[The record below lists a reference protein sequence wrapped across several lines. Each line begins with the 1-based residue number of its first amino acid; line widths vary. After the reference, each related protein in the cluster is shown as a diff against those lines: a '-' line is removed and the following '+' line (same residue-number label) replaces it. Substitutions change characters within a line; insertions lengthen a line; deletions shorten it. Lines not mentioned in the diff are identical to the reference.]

1 MAADIPDLSATY
13 AKKSDLD
20 TLVSATDAMVFKG
33 TLGSGGTITAL
44 PDKHKTGDTYRVITA
59 ASYAGIKC
67 EVGDLVICI
76 ADGTA
81 ANNAHWT
88 VAQTNI
94 DGAVVGPASATN
106 GNIALFDGTTGKLIK
121 NSSYSPS
128 SFAAASHTHSYL
140 PLAGGTMTGVLKAY
154 AGQYTDNYTTCGIDM
169 QNSDIVG
176 LNSIYTADAS
186 DNAGEGI
193 HFYRDSTHVD
203 TL

>member
-1 MAADIPDLSATY
+1 
-13 AKKSDLD
+13 
-20 TLVSATDAMVFKG
+20 MVFKG

-106 GNIALFDGTTGKLIK
+106 GHFALFNGTTGKIIQ
-121 NSSYSPS
+121 NSDYSPS
-128 SFAAASHTHSYL
+128 SFAAAGHTHSSIVTVGDQRNNDTTPNSYNNNFIFQ
-140 PLAGGTMTGVLKAY
+140 GLKTNSKI
-154 AGQYTDNYTTCGIDM
+154 GSPTSDNYSYVI
-169 QNSDIVG
+169 G
-176 LNSIYTADAS
+176 LR
-186 DNAGEGI
+186 G
-193 HFYRDSTHVD
+193 
-203 TL
+203 